1 MLNGQIDSIEIGMLA
16 AIFSDNFL
24 KELYEKSGNG
34 YITVV
39 EEISAWAHEF
49 YNLYYLKLKNWD
61 AFSESTDNI
70 YQAVCWDDFVI
81 AWGANRLN
89 KYVSDTKR

>member
-16 AIFSDNFL
+16 AIFSDTFL
-24 KELYEKSGNG
+24 NELYEKSGKG

-61 AFSESTDNI
+61 EFSESHDNI
-70 YQAVCWDDFVI
+70 YQAICWDDFVI
-81 AWGANRLN
+81 AWGEERLN
-89 KYVSDTKR
+89 KYINKH